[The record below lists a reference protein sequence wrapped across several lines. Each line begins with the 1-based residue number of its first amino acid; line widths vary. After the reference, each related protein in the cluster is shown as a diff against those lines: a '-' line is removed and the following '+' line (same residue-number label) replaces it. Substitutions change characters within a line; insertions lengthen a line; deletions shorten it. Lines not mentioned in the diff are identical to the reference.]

1 MPRTHT
7 HTHSISIEE
16 SPFTDAGVIIVDN
29 WTDRNPEPNQAPSGS
44 TVIGLYF
51 TTYSTQQVIKVYANR
66 VRRHRPHAKVC
77 ISYIVKP
84 RTYAQN

>member
-1 MPRTHT
+1 MPRTHS

-16 SPFTDAGVIIVDN
+16 SPFTTEGVVIVDN
-29 WTDRNPEPNQAPSGS
+29 WTDNNPEPNQAPSGS

-51 TTYSTQQVIKVYANR
+51 SLYSVQQVIKIYANR
-66 VRRHRPHAKVC
+66 VRRHRPHAQIC

-84 RTYAQN
+84 RT

>member
-1 MPRTHT
+1 MPRTHS

-29 WTDRNPEPNQAPSGS
+29 WENHSELNLALTGS

-51 TTYSTQQVIKVYANR
+51 SLYSVQQVIKVYANR

>member
-1 MPRTHT
+1 MPHT
-7 HTHSISIEE
+7 HTHSIVIEE
-16 SPFTDAGVIIVDN
+16 SPFTTEGVVIVDN
-29 WTDRNPEPNQAPSGS
+29 WENHNLELNQAPSGS
-44 TVIGLYF
+44 TVIGLYW

-84 RTYAQN
+84 RT

>member
-1 MPRTHT
+1 MPRTHS

-16 SPFTDAGVIIVDN
+16 SSFTDADVIIVDN
-29 WTDRNPEPNQAPSGS
+29 WTDHNPEPNQAPSGS

-51 TTYSTQQVIKVYANR
+51 TTYSVQQVIKIYANR
-66 VRRHRPHAKVC
+66 VRKHRPHAKIS

-84 RTYAQN
+84 RT